1 MFTTADV
8 AAASGVEK
16 ATIRSWLARAPG
28 FRLGEYRGAAKAYS
42 KLDAMTLII
51 AGELIGA
58 SLGSPYELLP
68 LASRISRM
76 TGTVWISRDR
86 DGALA
91 VSNSQPDDV
100 AVALPLQV
108 LASRLRQGGG
118 QRIAR
123 TTR

>member
-1 MFTTADV
+1 MFSTADV

-28 FRLGEYRGAAKAYS
+28 FRIGEYRGVAKTYS
-42 KLDAMTLII
+42 HSEALTLVI
-51 AGELIGA
+51 AGELMGA

-68 LASRISRM
+68 IASRISRM

-91 VSNSQPDDV
+91 VSGIQPNDV
-100 AVALPLQV
+100 AVALPLHV
-108 LASRLRQGGG
+108 LAARLCQGNG